1 MWRALSTP
9 RRTARSKHHGNFG
22 PQHRAASRVLKSRS
36 GKGLSD
42 RAEKRPDSTRRRERL
57 GQSARFLLA
66 ATANRAAMT
75 CSSDSPGGQQ
85 GSTTHFLSRD
95 SSENPRTTKGRIVTK
110 KLLCSALIFVP
121 LALAG
126 CAHKTVVV
134 YNPPPAYSE
143 AAQHGY
149 RQGVQAAQND
159 IRNGLGPDVDR
170 HPRFRNPPVPPP
182 LQEDYRH
189 GFRDGYQAVFHGA
202 RPGY

>member
-1 MWRALSTP
+1 M
-9 RRTARSKHHGNFG
+9 
-22 PQHRAASRVLKSRS
+22 
-36 GKGLSD
+36 
-42 RAEKRPDSTRRRERL
+42 
-57 GQSARFLLA
+57 
-66 ATANRAAMT
+66 
-75 CSSDSPGGQQ
+75 
-85 GSTTHFLSRD
+85 
-95 SSENPRTTKGRIVTK
+95 TK

-143 AAQHGY
+143 AAQQGY
-149 RQGVQAAQND
+149 RQGVQAAQTD